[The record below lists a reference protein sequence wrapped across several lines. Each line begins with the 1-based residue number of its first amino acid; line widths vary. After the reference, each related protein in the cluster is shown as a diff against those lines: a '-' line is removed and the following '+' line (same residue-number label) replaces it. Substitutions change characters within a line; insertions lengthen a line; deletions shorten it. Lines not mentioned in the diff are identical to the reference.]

1 MVMEVVYELTDFNP
15 VGIND
20 KKTQIILTDTKRGV
34 KNYIQSLR
42 YRYNRKNPFIP
53 NYVISKTGEVY
64 KIMEPNMYSRFLD
77 NETLDMKSIIISLE
91 NFGCLKK
98 NPLEDTYVN
107 WIGDI
112 YKQKAFERKWRD
124 CFFWDRYETT
134 QIDSLV
140 LLLDELCEK
149 FKIPKITIGHN
160 VRQDG
165 VENFKGIATRSNYD
179 VDYKDVN
186 PAFDFKLLEKK
197 LKNDEPI

>member
-15 VGIND
+15 VGVND

-42 YRYNRKNPFIP
+42 YRYNRKNPYIP

-64 KIMEPNMYSRFLD
+64 KIMEPNMYSRFLE
-77 NETLDMKSIIISLE
+77 NETLDKKSIIISLE

-98 NPLEDTYVN
+98 NPLQDTYVN

-124 CFFWDRYETT
+124 CFFWDNYEEN
-134 QIDSLV
+134 QIQSLGN
-140 LLLDELCEK
+140 LIKELCEQ
-149 FKIPKITIGHN
+149 FDIPKISIGHN
-160 VRQDG
+160 VRQEG
-165 VENFKGIATRSNYD
+165 VENFKGIASRSNYD
-179 VDYKDVN
+179 ADFKDVN
-186 PAFDFKLLEKK
+186 PAFDFKRLEKI
-197 LKNDEPI
+197 LNDVK